1 MFLFFQWY
9 ILIYIN
15 KTKYFRLRLSD
26 EVGTERPETDL
37 RLTRDWPETDLW
49 EKDVIQCFR
58 ALCAPQTDRQTEW
71 LLELLDGAKK
81 RLDSI
86 MIMNSL
92 LFFTAF
98 EWVIKPRPAV
108 TFLVCY
114 NNLQTLCFLHE
125 HIIVLNYRFIALN
138 FSTFTNI
145 LKVATIYF
153 AYVNFWRMAFY
164 SYELARIWLLNIH
177 THSHTN

>member
-1 MFLFFQWY
+1 M
-9 ILIYIN
+9 
-15 KTKYFRLRLSD
+15 R
-26 EVGTERPETDL
+26 ERW
-37 RLTRDWPETDLW
+37 R
-49 EKDVIQCFR
+49 FS
-58 ALCAPQTDRQTEW
+58 ALEHFVPHRQTDRQTEW
-71 LLELLDGAKK
+71 LLEFLDGAKK

-177 THSHTN
+177 PWFIHIRQEKKGVCNMVKKYF